1 MTDQKTELIKKL
13 ITALTEFI
21 ALAESEENKA
31 PQPAG
36 DGRLEMLTLKECAAL
51 VPGLSVHTV
60 RKLALQ
66 GKVPSVRTG
75 EGKNGK
81 ILISKQALL
90 SYLSGGA
97 A

>member
-51 VPGLSVHTV
+51 VPG
-60 RKLALQ
+60 RP
-66 GKVPSVRTG
+66 VPSGPR
-75 EGKNGK
+75 
-81 ILISKQALL
+81 SR
-90 SYLSGGA
+90 A
-97 A
+97 ASRARPPCS